1 MSITRYTLSSQRR
14 LLMFLCTVVI
24 VMTIACTEKVDTT
37 PKLNE
42 TSKLNKP
49 DSSRAPEI
57 DYYTCSMHPQI
68 HRDHPGNCPI
78 CGMTLV
84 PVYKQDVSSHET
96 PHVVIAQ
103 HKKTQLG
110 LTTAPVQLKSLTR
123 KIQTFGEVAFDPD
136 LIATQKDYLE
146 IQKSLPELEQ
156 ATRDR
161 LALMGMSDL
170 EIDTLSQ
177 TKKTTQELIPHKNI
191 AGRFVYAKVYG
202 DDRNWITHDLSATII
217 VPENETSVTGV
228 VRGISPIIDAVS
240 RATTVRIEITN
251 ISRALSPNQNVR
263 VVFNIKTQPVLT
275 IPKSALIATGER
287 NLVYIMKDGTQF
299 SPRTVS

>member
-103 HKKTQLG
+103 HEQTQLG

-156 ATRDR
+156 A
-161 LALMGMSDL
+161 
-170 EIDTLSQ
+170 
-177 TKKTTQELIPHKNI
+177 
-191 AGRFVYAKVYG
+191 
-202 DDRNWITHDLSATII
+202 
-217 VPENETSVTGV
+217 
-228 VRGISPIIDAVS
+228 IS
-240 RATTVRIEITN
+240 
-251 ISRALSPNQNVR
+251 
-263 VVFNIKTQPVLT
+263 
-275 IPKSALIATGER
+275 
-287 NLVYIMKDGTQF
+287 
-299 SPRTVS
+299 